1 MIKCKKICRH
11 SLKKQLFFR
20 SIALVLLT
28 LLIAIV
34 MNAFFLKDI
43 YIKGKETKL
52 LDAYEI
58 MEKYAANPESSE
70 YQDKLQSIC
79 STFNLS
85 FIIADT
91 ETKTIVSSIN
101 NTKKLNRILNDV
113 QYSIENDDVIKEL
126 KKTENYT
133 ICTQKDISEELV
145 YLTIYGKLSN
155 GNFFVIRTAVDDI
168 KYSVKI
174 TGTFLLFVSFCS
186 LAFACIT
193 SLFVSNH
200 ICKPIEK
207 LTNISIRMADLDF
220 NVKYD
225 GKSNSEIGVLGENFN
240 HMSETLEKTI
250 NELREANKKLLK
262 DVEQKTLIEKM
273 RTEFI
278 SNVSHE
284 LKTPIALISGYAEGL
299 KDGINSDPESTE
311 YYLDVIIDETKK
323 MNYMV
328 KELTRL
334 MQLELGDGDFDLDE
348 FDFNQV
354 VNNCLETY
362 KLLFDEK
369 QVNVVTNINKDEV
382 LNIVAN
388 EYHIEEVIR
397 NYINNALNHVEGDM
411 RIEVTTKRQ
420 DEFAYF
426 SVFNTGKPIPEESLE
441 YIWDKFYKVDK
452 ARTRAYG
459 GSGIGLS
466 IVKAISEMSGGKCGV
481 TNKENG
487 VEFWFKIALNKSCP

>member
-1 MIKCKKICRH
+1 
-11 SLKKQLFFR
+11 
-20 SIALVLLT
+20 
-28 LLIAIV
+28 
-34 MNAFFLKDI
+34 
-43 YIKGKETKL
+43 
-52 LDAYEI
+52 
-58 MEKYAANPESSE
+58 
-70 YQDKLQSIC
+70 
-79 STFNLS
+79 
-85 FIIADT
+85 
-91 ETKTIVSSIN
+91 
-101 NTKKLNRILNDV
+101 
-113 QYSIENDDVIKEL
+113 
-126 KKTENYT
+126 
-133 ICTQKDISEELV
+133 
-145 YLTIYGKLSN
+145 
-155 GNFFVIRTAVDDI
+155 
-168 KYSVKI
+168 
-174 TGTFLLFVSFCS
+174 
-186 LAFACIT
+186 
-193 SLFVSNH
+193 
-200 ICKPIEK
+200 
-207 LTNISIRMADLDF
+207 
-220 NVKYD
+220 
-225 GKSNSEIGVLGENFN
+225 
-240 HMSETLEKTI
+240 MSETLEKTI

-369 QVNVVTNINKDEV
+369 QVNVVTNISKDEV

>member
-1 MIKCKKICRH
+1 
-11 SLKKQLFFR
+11 
-20 SIALVLLT
+20 
-28 LLIAIV
+28 
-34 MNAFFLKDI
+34 
-43 YIKGKETKL
+43 
-52 LDAYEI
+52 
-58 MEKYAANPESSE
+58 
-70 YQDKLQSIC
+70 
-79 STFNLS
+79 
-85 FIIADT
+85 
-91 ETKTIVSSIN
+91 
-101 NTKKLNRILNDV
+101 
-113 QYSIENDDVIKEL
+113 
-126 KKTENYT
+126 
-133 ICTQKDISEELV
+133 
-145 YLTIYGKLSN
+145 
-155 GNFFVIRTAVDDI
+155 
-168 KYSVKI
+168 
-174 TGTFLLFVSFCS
+174 
-186 LAFACIT
+186 
-193 SLFVSNH
+193 
-200 ICKPIEK
+200 
-207 LTNISIRMADLDF
+207 
-220 NVKYD
+220 VKYD

-328 KELTRL
+328 KELTKL
-334 MQLELGDGDFDLDE
+334 MQLELGDGDLDLDE
-348 FDFNQV
+348 FDLNQV
-354 VNNCLETY
+354 INNCLETY
-362 KLLFDEK
+362 GLLFDEK
-369 QVNVVTNINKDEV
+369 KVNVVTNINKTES

-411 RIEVTTKRQ
+411 RIEVTAKRQ
-420 DEFAYF
+420 DEYAYF

-466 IVKAISEMSGGKCGV
+466 IVKAISEMSGAKCGV
-481 TNKENG
+481 INKEEG